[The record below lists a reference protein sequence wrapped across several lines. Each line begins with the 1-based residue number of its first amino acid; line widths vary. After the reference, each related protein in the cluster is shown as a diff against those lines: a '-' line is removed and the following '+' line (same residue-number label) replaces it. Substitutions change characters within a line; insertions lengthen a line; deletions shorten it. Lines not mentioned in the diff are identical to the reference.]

1 MLIQFYTSLLANYD
15 KRRLARA
22 VHFGKSRAFK
32 PSDQPSEVGWHLNSL
47 VCDTDVTQSSKLST
61 EGYPLSTTH
70 LTTPPFPQMSS
81 IVTTK
86 TWTIGTKLYLSLQ
99 SIKVYI
105 IYIFCIIFILFYI
118 IYRLIIFIFIM
129 TSQCFRIYI

>member
-15 KRRLARA
+15 KRRLARG
-22 VHFGKSRAFK
+22 VHFGKSRSFTL
-32 PSDQPSEVGWHLNSL
+32 SDQPSKVEWHLNSP
-47 VCDTDVTQSSKLST
+47 VCDTYVTPSSKLST

-86 TWTIGTKLYLSLQ
+86 T
-99 SIKVYI
+99 
-105 IYIFCIIFILFYI
+105 
-118 IYRLIIFIFIM
+118 
-129 TSQCFRIYI
+129 